1 MRLTLEQ
8 IYQGQVEVMT
18 SEQRQRHLADLDR
31 LRETLRAEHAEEMS
45 RLESEWS
52 SRMSELEREH
62 EDELNDSLLEDS
74 LSKTVIYSLHFSG
87 RACCLNYS
95 KNVLELVKVQ
105 ELSKI

>member
-1 MRLTLEQ
+1 MEQ

-18 SEQRQRHLADLDR
+18 SEQEQRHLADLDR
-31 LRETLRAEHAEEMS
+31 LRETLSAEHAEEMS

-74 LSKTVIYSLHFSG
+74 LSKTVIYSLHFAV
-87 RACCLNYS
+87 RACCFNYS
-95 KNVLELVKVQ
+95 ENVLELVKVQ
-105 ELSKI
+105 ELSNI

>member
-8 IYQGQVEVMT
+8 IYHGQVEVMT
-18 SEQRQRHLADLDR
+18 SEQEQRHLAALDR
-31 LRETLRAEHAEEMS
+31 LRETLSAEHAEEMS

-74 LSKTVIYSLHFSG
+74 LSKTVIYSLHFAV

-95 KNVLELVKVQ
+95 KNVLELGKVQ
-105 ELSKI
+105 ELSNI

>member
-1 MRLTLEQ
+1 MEQ

-18 SEQRQRHLADLDR
+18 SEQEQRHLAALER
-31 LRETLRAEHAEEMS
+31 LREMLSSEHAEEMS

-74 LSKTVIYSLHFSG
+74 LSKSLIYSLQFAA
-87 RACCLNYS
+87 RACCLSYS
-95 KNVLELVKVQ
+95 KNV
-105 ELSKI
+105 